1 MLIYLLFIEI
11 GIIVAALWGLMVVRR
26 NVIVIFMVIEL
37 LFLAMNFGFIFSAL
51 LIGDLMGLVN
61 VLYILTVAAAESAIG
76 LAILVVHYRLNGF
89 IILDLMS
96 LLKG

>member
-1 MLIYLLFIEI
+1 MLINLLFIEI
-11 GIIVAALWGLMVVRR
+11 GIIIAALWGLMVVRR

-37 LFLAMNFGFIFSAL
+37 LFLVMNFGFIFSAL
-51 LIGDLMGLVN
+51 IISDLMGLVN

-76 LAILVVHYRLNGF
+76 LAILVAHYRLSGF
-89 IILDLMS
+89 ILLDSIS